1 MVTTTLKQTSKLFVL
16 KGLTLLTTLI
26 FSTAGHQASLAQT
39 AVISEFMASNGST
52 TIDDEDNRSDWIEIH
67 NPGFSAINLE
77 GWALTDDPAHVDVW
91 TFPSIT
97 LFPNSY
103 LVVFASNNDRKNPGA
118 PLHTSFNL
126 NREGEYLALLDPE
139 GNPTTEFA
147 PSFPEQTTDASYGSG
162 VVKANEIVIIPN
174 RAPATALI
182 PTDDTLA
189 RSWTQPDFDD
199 SDWKSGRTGVGY
211 DYGGLINLDVRPMR
225 GENETVYV
233 RIPFEF
239 EENTELDAL
248 ILRIR
253 YEDGYVAYLNGTEIA
268 SDNAPN
274 NPNWQSGATVN
285 RSDNIA
291 VNSVDIDISSAI
303 DLLKAGQNVL
313 AIHGLNQGIN
323 SSDILILPELIAQLQ
338 SDAPETVGFMLSPS
352 PGLPNN
358 DSVQGI
364 TPSVEFSVSSQ
375 VFSEPISLELSLPQ
389 GALPNTEIRYTDD
402 GTRPNSSST
411 IYTNP
416 VQISETVQ
424 IRAISVLP
432 GTGQSTVTS
441 ESYTGL
447 NAQTRNF
454 NSNLPVVVLENYQG
468 GRPPQNAKQA
478 SFMMLY
484 EPSEGRTRFNQ
495 APTIS
500 TRSGIKVR
508 GSSTSGRPK
517 PSLSMEAWDEFDQ
530 NKNIAPLGMPSE
542 SDWVLWGPY
551 NFDLSLMHNPFI
563 YELSNQIGR
572 YATRSRF
579 VEVFLN
585 TDGGPLDSND
595 YYGVYALMEKISRDQ
610 DRVDVERI
618 FPEHNQEPG
627 VTGGYIFKIDRADPG
642 DSGFGGAGQSIR
654 YVYPKEVEIERPERN
669 EQENYIRRFFQ
680 EMGRRLG
687 STSLTDGEEGYA
699 GLIDIDAAIDHHLL
713 NVLAFNVDA
722 LRLSGYFHKPRNG
735 KLTFGPIW
743 DFDRALG
750 STDGRDR
757 NPRVWRS
764 ASGDRGTDFFNYPWW
779 RDMFRD
785 LDFFQRYIDRYQTFR
800 RSEFS
805 TQNINSIID
814 TMADKLSEAQQR
826 NLERW
831 NQRPRGSNGGTYQ
844 GEIDYMKGWLED
856 RIEFMDG
863 EFVDAPLVG
872 VSSLGGSKAVS
883 LTSRD
888 GGVIYYTVDG
898 TDPRLPGGATSDQAM
913 VYEGTIEL
921 STSTTITARV
931 FKEDHRSRTG
941 SSNPP
946 LSSLWSGPSIRLISL
961 SIPPRA
967 GELIV
972 SEIHYNPQSANNEE
986 LLLSPSFRNED
997 FEFIELKN
1005 VSNATLEL
1013 AGTEFFNGI
1022 QFQFPST
1029 ESWALSAGEYITIA
1043 KDLDAFSNRYP
1054 DYTGNLAGPFSG
1066 NLSNGGET
1074 LALRSSTGTTLVQFR
1089 YDDNWYPATDGDGFA
1104 LVAANENESVAD
1116 FSTKEAWRQGSV
1128 LHGTPG
1134 TNDAGIVS
1142 VSLESIQIVNGS
1154 VSIAFQSEPGIT
1166 YIMEYTTALAGADW
1180 QTLRLI
1186 PASDTSKLISVTD
1199 QNPQDQARF
1208 YRLNVVTE

>member
-1 MVTTTLKQTSKLFVL
+1 MGQTV
-16 KGLTLLTTLI
+16 I
-26 FSTAGHQASLAQT
+26 
-39 AVISEFMASNGST
+39 ISEFMASNGQT
-52 TIDDEDNRSDWIEIH
+52 MIDDEDNRSDWIELH
-67 NPGFSAINLE
+67 NTGFSPINLE
-77 GWALTDDPAHVDVW
+77 GWALTTDPTHERVW
-91 TFPSIT
+91 EFPSIT
-97 LFPNSY
+97 LFSNGY
-103 LVVFASNNDRKNPGA
+103 LVVFASNKDRRNPGA
-118 PLHTSFNL
+118 PLHTNFSL
-126 NREGEYLALLDPE
+126 KREGQYLALLDQA

-147 PSFPEQTTDASYGSG
+147 PAYPEQKKDISYGKG
-162 VVKANEIVIIPN
+162 VAKADEIVIIPDK
-174 RAPATALI
+174 APAKALI
-182 PTDDTLA
+182 PSNGFLNRD
-189 RSWTQPDFDD
+189 WTQLDFDD
-199 SDWKSGRTGVGY
+199 GNWKSGRTGIGY
-211 DYGGLINLDVRPMR
+211 DYGGLIGLDVRTMR
-225 GENETVYV
+225 GENQTVYA

-239 EENTELDAL
+239 EENTDLDAL
-248 ILRIR
+248 VLRIR
-253 YEDGYVAYLNGTEIA
+253 YDDGYIAYLNGTAIA
-268 SDNAPN
+268 RDNAPS
-274 NPNWQSGATVN
+274 NPDWQSAATAN

-291 VNSVDIDISSAI
+291 VNAVDIDISSAI
-303 DLLKAGQNVL
+303 NLLSAGQNIL

-323 SSDILILPELIAQLQ
+323 SSDILILPELIAQLP
-338 SDAPETVGFMLSPS
+338 SDTPKTFGFMLAPS

-364 TPSVEFSVSSQ
+364 TPSVEFSVASQ
-375 VFSEPISLELSLPQ
+375 VFDAPFSLELSLPDD
-389 GALPNTEIRYTDD
+389 APAETEIRYTAD
-402 GTRPNSSST
+402 GTRPNASST
-411 IYTNP
+411 LYNGPIQ
-416 VQISETVQ
+416 VSDSVQ
-424 IRAISVLP
+424 IRAISSLP
-432 GTGQSTVTS
+432 GTGQSSVKS
-441 ESYTGL
+441 ENYTGL

-454 NSNLPVVVLENYQG
+454 NSNLPIVVLENYQS
-468 GRPPQNAKQA
+468 GRPPQNSKQA

-484 EPSEGRTRFNQ
+484 EPNEGRTRFNK

-517 PSLSMEAWDEFDQ
+517 PSLSLEAWDEFDQ

-563 YELSNQIGR
+563 YALSNQIGR
-572 YATRSRF
+572 YATRTRF

-610 DRVDVERI
+610 DRVDVARI

-642 DSGFGGAGQSIR
+642 DSGFSGAGQNIR

-669 EQENYIRRFFQ
+669 DQESYIRSFFQ
-680 EMGRRLG
+680 EMNRRLRG
-687 STSLTDGEEGYA
+687 SSLTDGEEGYA
-699 GLIDIDAAIDHHLL
+699 GLIDVDAAIDHHLL

-757 NPRVWRS
+757 NPRTWRS
-764 ASGDRGTDFFNYPWW
+764 TSGDRGTDFFNYPWW

-785 LDFFQRYIDRYQTFR
+785 LDFFQRYIDRYQMFR
-800 RSEFS
+800 RSAFS
-805 TQNINSIID
+805 TRNINAIID
-814 TMADKLSEAQQR
+814 SMADELREAQKR
-826 NLERW
+826 NLSRW

-844 GEIDYMKGWLED
+844 GEINYMKDWLED

-872 VSSLGGSKAVS
+872 VSSLGESKVVS
-883 LTSRD
+883 LTSPD
-888 GGVIYYTVDG
+888 GGVIYYTTDG
-898 TDPRLPGGATSDQAM
+898 TDPRLPGGSPSKQAF
-913 VYEGTIEL
+913 VYEGNTMKFSI
-921 STSTTITARV
+921 STTITARV
-931 FKEDHRSRTG
+931 FNESHRSRTG
-941 SSNPP
+941 SNNPP
-946 LSSLWSGPSIRLISL
+946 LSSKWSGPSTRLISL
-961 SIPPRA
+961 SAPPRA

-972 SEIHYNPQSANNEE
+972 SEIHYNPQSANKEQ

-1005 VSNATLEL
+1005 VSNTTLEL
-1013 AGTEFFNGI
+1013 AGTEFSNGI
-1022 QFQFPST
+1022 QFRFPIN
-1029 ESWALSAGEYITIA
+1029 ESWELPADTYITIA
-1043 KDLDAFSNRYP
+1043 KNLDAFSARYP
-1054 DYTGNLAGPFSG
+1054 AYDGYLTGPFNG

-1074 LALRSSTGTTLVQFR
+1074 LSIQNSTGSILTEFR
-1089 YDDNWYPATDGDGFA
+1089 YEDDWYPATDGDGFA
-1104 LVAANENESVAD
+1104 LVVVNEDGSGSDYA
-1116 FSTKEAWRQGSV
+1116 TQEAWRQGSV

-1134 TNDAGIVS
+1134 TKDAGRLS
-1142 VSLESIQIVNGS
+1142 VSLESIQIVDGS
-1154 VSIAFQSEPGIT
+1154 VSIAFQSEAGIT

-1186 PASDTSKLISVTD
+1186 PASAETALISVTD
-1199 QNPQDQARF
+1199 QNPQDQSRF